1 MQVGDIVI
9 YKGKRAEIAHILNDP
24 LHAPTFAI
32 RIGNITK
39 KVQKWEVQRLEV
51 DDGLRS
57 TDNGQV

>member
-39 KVQKWEVQRLEV
+39 KVQKWEVSEIV
-51 DDGLRS
+51 
-57 TDNGQV
+57 TNEEK